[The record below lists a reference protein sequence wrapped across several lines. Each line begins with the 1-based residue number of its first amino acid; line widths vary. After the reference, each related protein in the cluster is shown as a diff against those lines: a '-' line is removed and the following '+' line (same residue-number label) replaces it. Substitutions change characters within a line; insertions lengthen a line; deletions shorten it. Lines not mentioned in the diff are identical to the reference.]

1 MSLPAYAFS
10 AKTLPDK
17 WLTAIKHDSFQ
28 MTSSRTSIERDARV
42 LQLYEQLIEIEQRL
56 VPTGLHVFGR
66 AAELQEKADLLRM
79 VASFDRPEHGVRAL
93 PALVA
98 EALGVPSYEQ
108 LIQETATS
116 EMKELIDEI
125 VSDAVAL
132 FCKDGVEAAAASLSE
147 RAGVNTEKSLPTFC
161 LLAKIAEQLDSNN
174 ELESLMS
181 ALRGE
186 YIAPGPGADIVQ
198 NPLVLPTGRNTHA
211 VNPYSVPSHVAFD
224 RARHTAEAL
233 LRRYV
238 DEHGR
243 QPRALA
249 LVLWGLDNIKTQGE
263 GVAQALWLLGV
274 RPLRDALNRATDVEV
289 IPLEELKRP
298 RIDVVMTVSGI
309 FRDLF
314 APTMTL
320 LDKAVRRVA
329 ALDEPL
335 ELNYV
340 RRNIAESMKGGVAKF
355 DDAVTR
361 VFSNAPG
368 NYGTNV
374 NFLVMDSQWET
385 AETLGDL
392 FMTRKCF
399 AYTRD
404 SRGRMVEGREAR
416 PLMDDALSRV
426 EATYQNLDSF
436 EVGITDV
443 DHYFEYLGGISKAVE
458 TITKARPA
466 IYVSDSLSPQTKVR
480 SLEETVRLETRAK
493 TLNPKWYEGM
503 LKHGF
508 RGVAEIENH
517 VANTFGW
524 SATADAVDPWIYTE
538 ISKTFLLDPIMFN
551 RLMELNAHSV
561 SSLTR
566 RLLEAHDRGY
576 WNPDEQLI
584 ESLQELL
591 ETITNRKEAG
601 IIASTEIGSS

>member
-1 MSLPAYAFS
+1 MDWIAQ
-10 AKTLPDK
+10 TLAMNPK
-17 WLTAIKHDSFQ
+17 ET
-28 MTSSRTSIERDARV
+28 TTERDARV
-42 LQLYEQLIEIEQRL
+42 MRLYEQLIEIEQRL
-56 VPTGLHVFGR
+56 IPTGLHVFGR
-66 AAELQEKADLLRM
+66 AAELREKADLLRM
-79 VASFDRPEHGVRAL
+79 VASFDRPEHGARAL
-93 PALVA
+93 PRLIA
-98 EALGVPSYEQ
+98 EALDVDSYDA
-108 LIQETATS
+108 LLHETSAS
-116 EMKELIDEI
+116 ETKELIDGI
-125 VSDAVAL
+125 VAEAVHQ
-132 FCKDGVEAAAASLSE
+132 FCEDSVDTAVDWLNSKVGVDGEES
-147 RAGVNTEKSLPTFC
+147 RPTFL
-161 LLAKIAEQLDSNN
+161 LLAKVAEQLDANN
-174 ELESLMS
+174 EIDSLVR

-186 YIAPGPGADIVQ
+186 YIRPGPGADIVQ

-211 VNPYSVPSHVAFD
+211 VNPYSVPSQMACA
-224 RARHTAEAL
+224 RAQHTADAL
-233 LRRYV
+233 LRRYF

-243 QPRALA
+243 YPRALA

-274 RPLRDALNRATDVEV
+274 RPVRDALNRATEIEV
-289 IPLEELKRP
+289 IPLEELSRP

-314 APTMTL
+314 TPTMAL

-329 ALDEPL
+329 TLDEPL
-335 ELNYV
+335 DMNYV
-340 RRNIAESMKGGVAKF
+340 RRNVSAKIDADGFEF

-374 NFLVMDSQWET
+374 NFMVMQSAWEND
-385 AETLGDL
+385 ATLGDL
-392 FMTRKCF
+392 FVTRKCF

-404 SRGRMVEGREAR
+404 SKGRSVEGREA
-416 PLMDDALSRV
+416 PELMDDALSRV
-426 EATYQNLDSF
+426 EATYQNIDSF

-458 TITKARPA
+458 TRAKSRPS
-466 IYVSDSLSPQTKVR
+466 IYLSDSLSPQTKIR

-538 ISKTFLLDPIMFN
+538 ISQTFLLDPIMLN
-551 RLMELNAHSV
+551 RLRELNPHSLQ
-561 SSLTR
+561 SLAR
-566 RLLEAHDRGY
+566 RLLEAHERGY
-576 WNPDEQLI
+576 WNPDEEILERLREISSELEAAKELI
-584 ESLQELL
+584 V
-591 ETITNRKEAG
+591 
-601 IIASTEIGSS
+601 

>member
-1 MSLPAYAFS
+1 MANSLN
-10 AKTLPDK
+10 
-17 WLTAIKHDSFQ
+17 
-28 MTSSRTSIERDARV
+28 SIERDAHVMR
-42 LQLYEQLIEIEQRL
+42 LSEELAEIEQRL
-56 VPTGLHVFGR
+56 IPTGLHVFGR

-79 VASFDRPEHGVRAL
+79 VASFDRPEQSARAL
-93 PALVA
+93 PKLVA
-98 EALGVPSYEQ
+98 EALGIDCYDE
-108 LIQETATS
+108 LLQESASS
-116 EMKELIDEI
+116 ETKELVGKI
-125 VSDAVAL
+125 VREAVEQ
-132 FCKDGVEAAAASLSE
+132 FCENGAEVAADWLKL
-147 RAGVNTEKSLPTFC
+147 RAGIEREKSLPTFSM
-161 LLAKIAEQLDSNN
+161 LAGVAERLDSND
-174 ELESLMS
+174 EMEALVR

-186 YIAPGPGADIVQ
+186 YIKPGPGADIVQ

-211 VNPYSVPSHVAFD
+211 VNPYSVPSSAACS
-224 RARHTAEAL
+224 RAKLTADAL
-233 LRRYV
+233 LHRYV

-243 QPRALA
+243 YPRAMA

-274 RPLRDALNRATDVEV
+274 RPVRDALNRATEVEV
-289 IPLEELKRP
+289 ISLEELQRP

-329 ALDEPL
+329 ALDEPH
-335 ELNYV
+335 ELNYL
-340 RRNIAESMKGGVAKF
+340 RGNIAAAMNEGASEF
-355 DDAVTR
+355 DEAVTR

-374 NFLVMDSQWET
+374 NFMVLDSQWEA

-392 FMTRKCF
+392 FVTRKCF
-399 AYTRD
+399 AYSRD
-404 SRGRMVEGREAR
+404 SKGRMVEGREAR
-416 PLMDDALSRV
+416 HLMDDALSRV

-458 TITKARPA
+458 MRAKTRPA
-466 IYVSDSLSPQTKVR
+466 IYLSDSLSPQVKIR
-480 SLEETVRLETRAK
+480 SLAETVRLETRAK

-503 LKHGF
+503 LEHGF

-538 ISKTFLLDPIMFN
+538 IAQTFLVDQEMFK
-551 RLMELNAHSV
+551 RLLELNPYSIR
-561 SSLTR
+561 SLTN
-566 RLLEAHDRGY
+566 RLLEAHTRGY
-576 WNPDEQLI
+576 WNPDEAM
-584 ESLQELL
+584 L
-591 ETITNRKEAG
+591 EKLREI
-601 IIASTEIGSS
+601 IGSVEEERE

>member
-1 MSLPAYAFS
+1 MTMSHTP
-10 AKTLPDK
+10 
-17 WLTAIKHDSFQ
+17 
-28 MTSSRTSIERDARV
+28 IERDARV

-79 VASFDRPEHGVRAL
+79 VASFDRPEHGALSL

-98 EALGVPSYEQ
+98 EGLGVHSYEQ
-108 LIQETATS
+108 LLHETPSS
-116 EMKELIDEI
+116 EMKELIDKI
-125 VSDAVAL
+125 VTEAVAL
-132 FCKDGVEAAAASLSE
+132 FCDKGGDAAANWLNQK
-147 RAGVNTEKSLPTFC
+147 AGVNPEKSAPTF
-161 LLAKIAEQLDSNN
+161 LLLTTIAAQLDSNN
-174 ELESLMS
+174 EQESLLRS
-181 ALRGE
+181 LRGE
-186 YIAPGPGADIVQ
+186 YITPGPGADIVQ

-211 VNPYSVPSHVAFD
+211 VNPYSVPSHAAFE
-224 RARHTAEAL
+224 RARNTAEAL
-233 LRRYV
+233 LARYV

-243 QPRALA
+243 HPRALA

-274 RPLRDALNRATDVEV
+274 RPVRDSLNRATDVEV
-289 IPLEELKRP
+289 IPLEQLGRP
-298 RIDVVMTVSGI
+298 RMDVMMTVSGI

-314 APTMTL
+314 TPTMTL

-329 ALDEPL
+329 TLDEPL
-335 ELNYV
+335 HLNYV
-340 RRNIAESMKGGVAKF
+340 RRNISETMDSGALEF

-374 NFLVMDSQWET
+374 NFMVMDSQWES

-392 FMTRKCF
+392 FVRRKCF
-399 AYTRD
+399 AYRRD
-404 SRGRMVEGREAR
+404 SNGRTVEGREA
-416 PLMDDALSRV
+416 PHLMDDALSRV

-443 DHYFEYLGGISKAVE
+443 DHYFEYLGGISRAVE
-458 TITKARPA
+458 TRTKSRPA
-466 IYVSDSLSPQTKVR
+466 IYLSDSLSPQTRIR
-480 SLEETVRLETRAK
+480 SLDETVRLETRAK

-538 ISKTFLLDPIMFN
+538 ISKTYLLDPAMFE
-551 RLMELNAHSV
+551 RLMELNPYSTA
-561 SSLTR
+561 SLTK
-566 RLLEAHDRGY
+566 RLLEAHERGY
-576 WNPDEQLI
+576 WNPDEDVI
-584 ESLQELL
+584 EKLRELL
-591 ETITNRKEAG
+591 NS
-601 IIASTEIGSS
+601 STKAPQKIG